1 MKCTC
6 RHIRALYT
14 RSEEPDEENIAICE
28 KHPSRICGIGDE
40 TRKWSSLNCWCWDM
54 VVIPNRNPLHVKNS
68 LGKHAPFLLV
78 T

>member
-28 KHPSRICGIGDE
+28 KHPSSICGIGDE
-40 TRKWSSLNCWCWDM
+40 TRKWSSLNNTSSRA
-54 VVIPNRNPLHVKNS
+54 VLY
-68 LGKHAPFLLV
+68 
-78 T
+78 